1 MRRVRHPHY
10 VPLAACVRVT
20 LACQQRLYLADNMRT
35 NRNADVAAGEG
46 ALQVWIV
53 RGVVT
58 TENRQSAC
66 RPAIPPAPAHRGP
79 GLEIA

>member
-10 VPLAACVRVT
+10 VPLAACSGVT

-35 NRNADVAAGEG
+35 KGIADVAAGEG

-53 RGVVT
+53 RG
-58 TENRQSAC
+58 
-66 RPAIPPAPAHRGP
+66 G
-79 GLEIA
+79 